1 MDYTAG
7 TEKLKQDRAKKQ
19 MLWFGIISLCMTFA
33 GLTSAY
39 IVSMERKDWLDD
51 YEFPQSLIISTVI
64 ILVSSL
70 TIQLAKN
77 AIVQDKRQQG
87 TMMLVVT
94 LLLGFAFIGFQYQGI
109 FTELTGQGYFMT
121 GASSS
126 ITTTFLFLIIAVHIA
141 HVIAGIISLSIVVI
155 NHLRGKYTKENHLGL
170 SLGVTF
176 WHFLDVLWLFLFLL
190 LYFTK

>member
-19 MLWFGIISLCMTFA
+19 MLWFGLISLCMTFA

-64 ILVSSL
+64 ILISSL

-77 AIVQDKRQQG
+77 AIVQDKRQMG
-87 TMMLVVT
+87 TLMLLVT
-94 LLLGFAFIGFQYQGI
+94 LVLGFAFVGFQYQGL
-109 FTELTGQGYFMT
+109 FTELTSQGYFMT
-121 GASSS
+121 GPSSS

-141 HVIAGIISLSIVVI
+141 HVIAGMIALITIVI
-155 NHLRGKYTKENHLGL
+155 NHIRGKYSKEDHLGL
-170 SLGVTF
+170 TLGVTF
-176 WHFLDVLWLFLFLL
+176 WHFLDLLWIFLFLL

>member
-7 TEKLKQDRAKKQ
+7 GEKYKEDRAKKQ
-19 MLWFGIISLCMTFA
+19 MLWFGLISLCMTFA

-64 ILVSSL
+64 IIISSL
-70 TIQLAKN
+70 VIQIAKN
-77 AIVQDKRQQG
+77 VIIQDKKQIG
-87 TMMLVVT
+87 T
-94 LLLGFAFIGFQYQGI
+94 LLLVATLVLGFAFMAFQYQGL

-121 GASSS
+121 GESSN

-141 HVIAGIISLSIVVI
+141 HVIAGMIALTTVVV
-155 NHLRGKYTKENHLGL
+155 NHIRGKYSKEDHLGL
-170 SLGVTF
+170 TLGVTF
-176 WHFLDVLWLFLFLL
+176 WHFLGLLWIFLFLL
-190 LYFTK
+190 IYFTK

>member
-7 TEKLKQDRAKKQ
+7 TEKYKQDRAKKQ

-51 YEFPQSLIISTVI
+51 YVFPQSLVISTVI
-64 ILVSSL
+64 IIISSI
-70 TIQLAKN
+70 TIQIAKSTIVNNNRQFGTLFLA
-77 AIVQDKRQQG
+77 
-87 TMMLVVT
+87 TTLV
-94 LLLGFAFIGFQYQGI
+94 LGFAFVGYQYQGL

-121 GASSS
+121 GESSN

-141 HVIAGIISLSIVVI
+141 HVIAGMIALITVVV
-155 NHLRGKYTKENHLGL
+155 NHLKGKYSKEDHLGL
-170 SLGVTF
+170 TLGVTF
-176 WHFLDVLWLFLFLL
+176 WHFLGVLWIFLFIL
-190 LYFTK
+190 LYTTK

>member
-7 TEKLKQDRAKKQ
+7 TEKYKQDRAKKQ

-51 YEFPQSLIISTVI
+51 YEFPQSLIISTVVI
-64 ILVSSL
+64 ILSSIA
-70 TIQLAKN
+70 IQLAKG
-77 AIVQDKRQQG
+77 AIVNNKRQMG
-87 TMMLVVT
+87 T
-94 LLLGFAFIGFQYQGI
+94 LLLIVTLVLGLVFMGYQYQGL

-121 GASSS
+121 GASSN
-126 ITTTFLFLIIAVHIA
+126 ITTTFLFLIVAVHIA
-141 HVIAGIISLSIVVI
+141 HVIAGMIALITVVI
-155 NHLRGKYTKENHLGL
+155 NHIRGKYSKEDHLGL
-170 SLGVTF
+170 TLGVTF
-176 WHFLDVLWLFLFLL
+176 WHFLGVLWIFLFLL